1 MIKEIDEKAVE
12 QELKETKK
20 RINEIEKK
28 ELKALRKKVCSMES
42 LLSNSIRC
50 PKCKKLFKEVYV
62 DREFMST
69 NYSTGGYFGDEVHS
83 VNGMYA
89 ELVCPSCNNHWDK
102 HLRTW
107 FGNESS
113 DCDMKHKESL
123 KCKYAPKK
131 VKINS
136 KDEIIFPKKGNYI
149 TRLGSAFLT
158 NLIQRR

>member
-28 ELKALRKKVCSMES
+28 ELKDLRKKVLSMES
-42 LLSNSIRC
+42 LLSESIRC

-69 NYSTGGYFGDEVHS
+69 NYSMGGYFGDEVHS

-89 ELVCPSCNNHWDK
+89 ELVCPSCDNHWDK

-123 KCKYAPKK
+123 KCKYVPKK

-136 KDEIIFPKKGNYI
+136 KDEIILPKKGNYI
-149 TRLGSAFLT
+149 TRLGSAF
-158 NLIQRR
+158 